1 MQTRKETPQKKEF
14 DEKVIAVNRVT
25 KVNKGGRQ
33 FRFAATVVVGDKKGR
48 VGIGTGKANE
58 VPEAIKKAI
67 QSATKN
73 VINVEIVNGHTI
85 SHEYI
90 GTSGASKVLLKPA
103 LEGTGI
109 KAGGAVRDVLE
120 LAGVKNILSKSL
132 GSKTQIN
139 VARATLNAL
148 KNQKSITHVAKL
160 RGKTIEEIVG

>member
-1 MQTRKETPQKKEF
+1 MQTKTTPQKKEF
-14 DEKVIAVNRVT
+14 EEKVIVINRVT

-33 FRFAATVVVGDKKGR
+33 FRFAATVAVGDKKGR

-58 VPEAIKKAI
+58 VSEAVKKAI
-67 QSATKN
+67 AHATKN
-73 VINVEIVNGHTI
+73 VIYIEIVDNHTI

-90 GTSGASKVLLKPA
+90 GVSGASRVLLKPA
-103 LEGTGI
+103 YEGTGI

-139 VARATLNAL
+139 VARATLDAL
-148 KNQKSITHVAKL
+148 KNQKSISHVAML
-160 RGKTIEEIVG
+160 RGKTKEEILGK